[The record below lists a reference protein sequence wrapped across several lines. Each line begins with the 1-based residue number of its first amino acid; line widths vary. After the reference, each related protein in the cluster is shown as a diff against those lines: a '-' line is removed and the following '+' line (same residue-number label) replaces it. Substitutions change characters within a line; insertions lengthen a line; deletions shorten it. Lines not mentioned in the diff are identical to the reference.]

1 MEKSSPTGLPES
13 LKSEIESLS
22 GMQQLDHVAVHY
34 NSRKPAQLNA
44 HAYAQGSQIHIA
56 PGQEST
62 LPHEAWHLVQ
72 QKQGRVSPTFQAP
85 GDVGTDEEALDRSR
99 VSKPLT
105 NRR

>member
-1 MEKSSPTGLPES
+1 MENSSPTGLPES

-22 GMQQLDHVAVHY
+22 GMDLDHVAVHY

-62 LPHEAWHLVQ
+62 LPHEAWHVVQ
-72 QKQGRVSPTFQAP
+72 QKQGRVSPTVRASI
-85 GDVGTDEEALDRSR
+85 GVGTDEEALDRSR
-99 VSKPLT
+99 VS
-105 NRR
+105 

>member
-1 MEKSSPTGLPES
+1 MEKSSPTDLPES

-22 GMQQLDHVAVHY
+22 GMQLDHVAVHY

-62 LPHEAWHLVQ
+62 LPHEPWHVVQ
-72 QKQGRVSPTFQAP
+72 HKQGRVSPTVLAP
-85 GDVGTDEEALDRSR
+85 TGVGADEEALSLASHSQASAR
-99 VSKPLT
+99 
-105 NRR
+105 N